1 MTSGF
6 GWTHNIFLPALFHIV
21 IPTFKVEEVICFL
34 SFKLLAYMV
43 EQTKTDIF
51 LISYHLMG
59 IGHGQNLVQKY
70 NKNAYSYFVV

>member
-1 MTSGF
+1 
-6 GWTHNIFLPALFHIV
+6 
-21 IPTFKVEEVICFL
+21 
-34 SFKLLAYMV
+34 MV

-51 LISYHLMG
+51 LISYHLLG